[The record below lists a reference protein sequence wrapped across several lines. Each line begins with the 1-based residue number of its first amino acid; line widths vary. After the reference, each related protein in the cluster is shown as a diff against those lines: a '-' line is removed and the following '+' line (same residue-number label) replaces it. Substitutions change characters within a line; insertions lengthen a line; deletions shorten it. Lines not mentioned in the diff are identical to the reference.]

1 MNSLFWHSAS
11 IIISVFLKLIL
22 VFCNFKV
29 FPIWLQEVDIWSY
42 GCLLLEL
49 LTLQV
54 PYMGLSELE
63 IHDLI
68 QVSLSLSLHVSI
80 YLSISPPVCVLCLR
94 KRKSCINY
102 LRYSDMSLVTQ
113 INYVK
118 MPDA

>member
-1 MNSLFWHSAS
+1 M
-11 IIISVFLKLIL
+11 
-22 VFCNFKV
+22 
-29 FPIWLQEVDIWSY
+29 WSY

-68 QVSLSLSLHVSI
+68 QVSFSIYISLSLF
-80 YLSISPPVCVLCLR
+80 LSMCVCCLR

-102 LRYSDMSLVTQ
+102 LAYSDLSLVTK
-113 INYVK
+113 IVYVK